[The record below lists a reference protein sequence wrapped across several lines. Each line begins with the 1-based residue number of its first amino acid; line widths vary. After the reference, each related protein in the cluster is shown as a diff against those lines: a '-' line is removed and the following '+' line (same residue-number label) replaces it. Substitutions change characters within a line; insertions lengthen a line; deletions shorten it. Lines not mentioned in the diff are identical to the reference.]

1 MKVVEQPNVS
11 RDKTASALIDL
22 IGSQVECNK
31 GLAEF
36 SSFRTGGAAK
46 YFFTART
53 VEEVVRAV
61 KAAQKLDLPSFF
73 LGGGSNILVSD
84 KGYDGLVIRI
94 AVMCME
100 RLGEAEVKAGAGEPL
115 AALVDFAAEN
125 SLTGLEF
132 ATGIWGTVGGAVY
145 GNAGA
150 YGSDMSAVVSQV
162 TVVDRKGNVKNVD
175 NRYCEFGYRD
185 SVFKRNGDA
194 IVEVFFKLAGG
205 DADTIVKRM
214 EEIKALRRGKHPR
227 SEPSAG
233 CFFKNIED
241 ASQPHGKIPAGRLL
255 EEIGAKN
262 MSVGGA
268 KVFENHA
275 NIIVNTGSATSQDIR
290 RLADLLKKKVF
301 ETFGIMLEEEVIQL
315 GEF

>member
-94 AVMCME
+94 AVMGME
-100 RLGEAEVKAGAGEPL
+100 RLGQAEVKAGAGEPL